1 MAIYPLNSVEEPGP
15 RYIDPITLLLDIPGT
30 SVHLFSAMRPG
41 PFTSL
46 LRITHEISNMNVFLN
61 RKSFCTRQIKH
72 PMANPRK
79 ELSCPVDLHCII
91 ACTLNF
97 HLILKLLNLTK
108 SSEIQFLVVII
119 TPSGIRSAIS
129 GSNIPHR
136 HSIQI

>member
-1 MAIYPLNSVEEPGP
+1 MAIYPLNSVEESGP

-72 PMANPRK
+72 PMANP
-79 ELSCPVDLHCII
+79 
-91 ACTLNF
+91 
-97 HLILKLLNLTK
+97 
-108 SSEIQFLVVII
+108 
-119 TPSGIRSAIS
+119 
-129 GSNIPHR
+129 
-136 HSIQI
+136 